1 MVHAWE
7 VMHGGRERIG
17 QVSGRQKRGKAMSE
31 MRLGEVLTLH
41 RLRGGKLAC
50 LVVYC
55 GPYHRTVELLWVW
68 VLGPRVPV
76 RSPVVLVCGL
86 TR

>member
-1 MVHAWE
+1 ME
-7 VMHGGRERIG
+7 GRAGEKRDECD
-17 QVSGRQKRGKAMSE
+17 VSFILCRFM
-31 MRLGEVLTLH
+31 H

-50 LVVYC
+50 LVVCC
-55 GPYHRTVELLWVW
+55 GPYHRTVDLLWVW

>member
-1 MVHAWE
+1 M
-7 VMHGGRERIG
+7 RE
-17 QVSGRQKRGKAMSE
+17 KSE
-31 MRLGEVLTLH
+31 MSDVYLMH

-55 GPYHRTVELLWVW
+55 GLYHRTIELLWVR
-68 VLGPRVPV
+68 VFGPRVPV

-86 TR
+86 ISFIHSSPNKPVYHCLAHDPSFMLET